1 MNESWFAVTPIDG
14 ETFAIS
20 EPLHWEEPHSY
31 LLCGESRALL
41 IDTGLGVADM
51 GAVVR
56 SLTSLPVLA
65 AVTHAHW
72 DHIGGLGCFEHTAV
86 HHAEAS
92 WLSGHFPLPSQAVR
106 ANLTARPCT
115 FPHGFCPD
123 DYRVYEGGVDHL
135 LKDGD
140 VIDLGNRQV
149 RVIHTPGH
157 SPGHCC
163 FYEEARGLLFAGDL
177 LYAGCLDAFYP
188 TTDPAAFARSVRKVR
203 QLPVQRILPG
213 HHRLELPPDFAARVD
228 SAWQSLA
235 GRDLLRQGSGI
246 FDFDGFQIHI

>member
-1 MNESWFAVTPIDG
+1 MNESWFAVTSIDG

-51 GAVVR
+51 GAVVC

-86 HHAEAS
+86 HQAEAP
-92 WLSGHFPLPSQAVR
+92 WLSGHFPLPPQAVR
-106 ANLTARPCT
+106 ANLTARPCA
-115 FPHGFCPD
+115 FPRGFCPD
-123 DYRVYEGGVDHL
+123 DYQVYAGGADRL

-163 FYEEARGLLFAGDL
+163 FYEEARGLLFSGDL
-177 LYAGCLDAFYP
+177 FYAGRLDAFYP

-228 SAWQSLA
+228 DAWQSLA
-235 GRDLLRQGSGI
+235 DRDLLRQGSGV

>member
-41 IDTGLGVADM
+41 IDTGLGVEDI

-72 DHIGGLGCFEHTAV
+72 NHIGGLGCFEHTAV
-86 HHAEAS
+86 HQAEAS
-92 WLSGHFPLPSQAVR
+92 WLSGHFPLPPQAVR
-106 ANLTARPCT
+106 ANLTARPCA

-123 DYRVYEGGVDHL
+123 DYQVYAGGADHL

-177 LYAGCLDAFYP
+177 LYAGCLDDFYP

-203 QLPVQRILPG
+203 RLPVQRILPG
-213 HHRLELPPDFAARVD
+213 HHRLELPTDFAARVD
-228 SAWQSLA
+228 AAWQSLA
-235 GRDLLRQGSGI
+235 GRDLLRQGSGV

>member
-163 FYEEARGLLFAGDL
+163 FYEEARGLLFAGGPAL
-177 LYAGCLDAFYP
+177 CRVSGCL
-188 TTDPAAFARSVRKVR
+188 
-203 QLPVQRILPG
+203 LP
-213 HHRLELPPDFAARVD
+213 HHRSRGVCPLGPEGEAASGTAHPARASPAGTAARLCRPGGLCLAKLGWPGPFAAGER
-228 SAWQSLA
+228 
-235 GRDLLRQGSGI
+235 
-246 FDFDGFQIHI
+246 HI